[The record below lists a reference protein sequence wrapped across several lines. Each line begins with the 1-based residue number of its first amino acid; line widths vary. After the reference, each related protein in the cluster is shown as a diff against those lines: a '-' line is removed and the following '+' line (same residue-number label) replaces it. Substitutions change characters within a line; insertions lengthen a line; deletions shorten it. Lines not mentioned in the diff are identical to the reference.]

1 MEKVNDGI
9 LVEEVWKNSSPKIL
23 FLLKESTKRSG
34 WSDIAGSRINVRC
47 GDNPRFWPNVIRW
60 KHAIFGA
67 CREGVVPE
75 FPDLEETYEYRD
87 NDGMLDE
94 IAYVNVKKELGE
106 VRSDDKAIARIA
118 LENKEA
124 LASQID
130 SISPEIVFCC
140 YTFRA
145 YKNIY
150 KTEQTVKLANGLH
163 AHRDRI
169 IIDFYHPTNRTEYRD
184 LYDKLSEI
192 LRQKEFPISRWR

>member
-1 MEKVNDGI
+1 MKKVSDGI
-9 LVEEVWKNSSPKIL
+9 LVERVWKNTSPKIM

-34 WSDIAGSRINVRC
+34 WSDIAGSPISVRH
-47 GDNPRFWPNVIRW
+47 GDNPRFWPNVVRW
-60 KHAIFGA
+60 KHAVFGA
-67 CREGVVPE
+67 CKKGIVPE
-75 FPDLEETYEYRD
+75 FPDLNETYEYRY

-106 VRSDDKAIARIA
+106 VKSDDNAIARIA

-130 SISPEIVFCC
+130 TISPEIVFCC

-150 KTEQTVKLANGLH
+150 HTEHMAELAYGLRG
-163 AHRDRI
+163 HRDRI
-169 IIDFYHPTNRTEYRD
+169 VIDFYHPANRRGYED
-184 LYDKLSEI
+184 LYNELSKI
-192 LRQKEFPISRWR
+192 LKQKEFPTRRWR